1 MKAKLKELCGIDI
14 RSLAIFRIGLALII
28 LGDLFIRM
36 QDLTAHYTDQGVLP
50 REVLIGTIIDPWYIS
65 LHLMNGTWEFQALLF
80 VLAALFAIALLVG
93 YQTRLAAFLSWFFLI
108 SLHSRNPMVLQGG
121 DFVLKLLAFW
131 GMFLPLGACWSID
144 QLKSKIP
151 FCKQIAS
158 ASSLALLL
166 QIALIYWFS
175 AMLKTDES
183 WRQTG
188 TAVWYSLSIEQYA
201 TPLGVYLLQYPNL
214 LKMLTFATFYLEAFG
229 PFFAFTP
236 IWTAPLRFATAIVF
250 ILFHLVGLNLAMEL
264 GVFSYVCAVGWI
276 VFIPGQFWD
285 RVLKMD
291 DLQPAKEWKASLLS
305 NALALFFLVYIFLL
319 NIRNL
324 EVKIPYFSPKW
335 EILSSLLRLD
345 QLWDMF
351 APYPLKEDGWFVI
364 PGRLRDGTVLDL
376 YSEANP
382 VSWKKPPLL
391 SAMYSNDRWRSYMM
405 NLVIEENT
413 EVYLLYYAKYL
424 CRQWNRSHRYEKQ
437 LIRFDIIFMLKVN
450 DIEHPAANYEKTLLW
465 THHCF

>member
-1 MKAKLKELCGIDI
+1 
-14 RSLAIFRIGLALII
+14 
-28 LGDLFIRM
+28 
-36 QDLTAHYTDQGVLP
+36 
-50 REVLIGTIIDPWYIS
+50 
-65 LHLMNGTWEFQALLF
+65 
-80 VLAALFAIALLVG
+80 
-93 YQTRLAAFLSWFFLI
+93 
-108 SLHSRNPMVLQGG
+108 
-121 DFVLKLLAFW
+121 
-131 GMFLPLGACWSID
+131 
-144 QLKSKIP
+144 
-151 FCKQIAS
+151 
-158 ASSLALLL
+158 
-166 QIALIYWFS
+166 
-175 AMLKTDES
+175 
-183 WRQTG
+183 
-188 TAVWYSLSIEQYA
+188 
-201 TPLGVYLLQYPNL
+201 
-214 LKMLTFATFYLEAFG
+214 
-229 PFFAFTP
+229 
-236 IWTAPLRFATAIVF
+236 
-250 ILFHLVGLNLAMEL
+250 MEL

-364 PGRLRDGTVLDL
+364 PGRLRDGTIVDL
-376 YSEANP
+376 YSGTSP
-382 VSWKKPPLL
+382 ISWKKPPLL

-413 EVYLLYYAKYL
+413 EAYLLYYAKYL